1 VTFEDSDKPENTVLR
16 TDPPAGSVV
25 NEGTAISVVVSSGK
39 VKVPNVVGMSEND
52 AKNALKGFVITII
65 YEESDVVTAGTVI
78 SQTPAGDVQVE
89 PGSAVTIV
97 VAKTPSDATE
107 DPGDPN
113 G

>member
-1 VTFEDSDKPENTVLR
+1 
-16 TDPPAGSVV
+16 
-25 NEGTAISVVVSSGK
+25 
-39 VKVPNVVGMSEND
+39 M
-52 AKNALKGFVITII
+52 
-65 YEESDVVTAGTVI
+65 TAGTVI